1 MEYVFEADNISKS
14 YSKKQVLKNISFH
27 LKKGHIYGLI
37 GPNGAGK
44 TTVMRIMAG
53 LNEPTG
59 GTMQF
64 FEKKGE
70 DDFGRSRMS
79 FILETPYIDGGMT
92 AFENMQYIRYVR
104 GVADESRINELL
116 TFVGLGDVGKKPAKH
131 FSLGMRQRLGIAM
144 ALLPSPEFVVLDE
157 PFNGLDPEGFAD
169 LRNILHEMAEKDH
182 ITILIS
188 SHILKELSELCTDY
202 IIIRNGEIIEMLSD
216 RELQEKCRSYI
227 SIRTDD
233 LNKTAAVLEDTLHI
247 QNYKVVENDE
257 LHIFEEFD
265 KLKKISRTITD
276 NGLTI
281 MKLVVEEGS
290 LEEYY
295 LSKVGGH
302 NE

>member
-44 TTVMRIMAG
+44 TTVMRLMAG

-59 GTMQF
+59 GAMQF

>member
-14 YSKKQVLKNISFH
+14 YSEKQVLKNISFC

-37 GPNGAGK
+37 GPNGSGK

-53 LNEPTG
+53 LNDPTG

-104 GVADESRINELL
+104 GVADESRISELL
-116 TFVGLGDVGKKPAKH
+116 AFVGLGNVGKKSARH

-182 ITILIS
+182 ITILVS

-202 IIIRNGEIIEMLSD
+202 IIIRNGEIIETLSD
-216 RELQEKCRSYI
+216 QELQEKCRSYI
-227 SIRTDD
+227 SIHTDD

-247 QNYKVVENDE
+247 QNYKVVENEE
-257 LHIFEEFD
+257 LHIFEDFD
-265 KLKKISRTITD
+265 KLKEISRAITD

>member
-247 QNYKVVENDE
+247 QNYKVVETMNC
-257 LHIFEEFD
+257 IF
-265 KLKKISRTITD
+265 LRS
-276 NGLTI
+276 LT
-281 MKLVVEEGS
+281 
-290 LEEYY
+290 
-295 LSKVGGH
+295 
-302 NE
+302 N